1 MYPAGIKKLCTGGVK
16 KLEIF
21 ELELDL
27 FPVLGNSSRLS
38 ISRFKARG
46 GDKRAAPNWP
56 VRSTIL
62 CSPDVPENEH
72 YTLLSWPLASAA

>member
-38 ISRFKARG
+38 IARFKARG
-46 GDKRAAPNWP
+46 PQ
-56 VRSTIL
+56 
-62 CSPDVPENEH
+62 
-72 YTLLSWPLASAA
+72 LARQINHIM